1 MQQESQGSEIVQVGI
16 LVKDIEETA
25 RKLEKLIGIGPFEI
39 FEPDY
44 RDLTV
49 HGKPGKFKMRVG
61 LAKAGPIQIEL
72 MQPLYGET
80 IYDEYASRKGYGLHH
95 LAIRA
100 DDMEQSMERME
111 ANGFKV
117 IQSGNRPGVK
127 WAYLDTEEQTGIIF
141 ELIEKEQPP
150 PPRLAPCKGKWK
162 PGGHLSASCS
172 ASCQWDK
179 TFSGHKISHWPKL
192 TGIAGT
198 RTTRNCSS

>member
-1 MQQESQGSEIVQVGI
+1 MQRELLGKEIIQVGV
-16 LVKDIEETA
+16 LVKDVEETA

-49 HGKPGKFKMRVG
+49 HGKPGRFKMKIG
-61 LAKAGPIQIEL
+61 LAKAGPIQVEL

-100 DDMEQSMERME
+100 DNMEQSIEQME

-117 IQSGNRPGVK
+117 IQSGNRLGVK
-127 WAYLDTEEQTGIIF
+127 WAYLDTEERIGVIF
-141 ELIEKEQPP
+141 ELVEWRRP
-150 PPRLAPCKGKWK
+150 K
-162 PGGHLSASCS
+162 PSLSSPDTQAC
-172 ASCQWDK
+172 DDN
-179 TFSGHKISHWPKL
+179 
-192 TGIAGT
+192 
-198 RTTRNCSS
+198 TT

>member
-1 MQQESQGSEIVQVGI
+1 MPQESQRREIVQVGI
-16 LVKDIEETA
+16 LVKDVEETA

-49 HGKPGKFKMRVG
+49 HGRPARFKMRIG
-61 LAKAGPIQIEL
+61 LAKAGPIQVEL

-100 DDMEQSMERME
+100 DNMEHSIERME

-127 WAYLDTEEQTGIIF
+127 WAYLDTEEETGVIF
-141 ELIEKEQPP
+141 ELIEKKELLP
-150 PPRLAPCKGKWK
+150 
-162 PGGHLSASCS
+162 
-172 ASCQWDK
+172 
-179 TFSGHKISHWPKL
+179 
-192 TGIAGT
+192 
-198 RTTRNCSS
+198 